1 MTVEPR
7 GSRRRTPLARVT
19 GSLLSWFVFTL
30 CMTLLFQ
37 TSLAVMSLGGSCASG
52 GAYSIA
58 VQCPESVVIFAP
70 LSIFGGLGA
79 VAIAIFFSL
88 GFGVS
93 LVDVAWTVLFVSLG
107 GAFLYS
113 FLAFGDVTGLV
124 VGIMFLA
131 MGLFPLVILVRAGVR
146 EMVLGTINV
155 RGEKFARD
163 YGSSFRIIPR
173 PHSQVEATVEPRA
186 ADWLLSLGLFAV
198 AVGGGY
204 AVSELLWAAASAS

>member
-1 MTVEPR
+1 MTVEAR
-7 GSRRRTPLARVT
+7 TSLRRTPLGRVA

-52 GAYSIA
+52 GPYSIE
-58 VQCPESVVIFAP
+58 VQCPESVVVFAP

-79 VAIAIFFSL
+79 VALAIFFSL

-93 LVDVAWTVLFVSLG
+93 LVDLAWTILFVSLG

-113 FLAFGDVTGLV
+113 FIAFGDVTGLV
-124 VGIMFLA
+124 VGVMFLA
-131 MGLFPLVILVRAGVR
+131 MGVVPLVILIRAGVR

-173 PHSQVEATVEPRA
+173 PHSRVDATVEPRA
-186 ADWLLSLGLFAV
+186 LDWLLSLGLFAV
-198 AVGGGY
+198 AVVGGY
-204 AVSELLWAAASAS
+204 AFAQLLWASA